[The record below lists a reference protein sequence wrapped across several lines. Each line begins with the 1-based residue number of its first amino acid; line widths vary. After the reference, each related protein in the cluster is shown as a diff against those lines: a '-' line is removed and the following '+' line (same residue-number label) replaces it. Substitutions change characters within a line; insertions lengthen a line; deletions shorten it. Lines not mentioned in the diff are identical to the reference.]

1 MGTLTRDQILFEAGR
16 SDVHARDAGTRE
28 YQAHVRRLHESAAQ
42 DRETQMILDG
52 SRRASGQ
59 APRRDPEMP
68 TKVRVLQSFTLAGG
82 AIAAVDSIVEL
93 PLHLAQSLAGIGRC
107 EII

>member
-59 APRRDPEMP
+59 APRRDPETP
-68 TKVRVLQSFTLAGG
+68 TKVRVLQSFMLGG
-82 AIAAVDSIVEL
+82 EPAAVDSIVEV

-107 EII
+107 EIV